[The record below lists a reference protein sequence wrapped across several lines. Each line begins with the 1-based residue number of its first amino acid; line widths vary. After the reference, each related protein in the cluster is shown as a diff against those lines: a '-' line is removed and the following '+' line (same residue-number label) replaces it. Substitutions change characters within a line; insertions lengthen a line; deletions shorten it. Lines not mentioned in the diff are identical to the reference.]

1 MINYFKV
8 KDLKIKPERIR
19 ELISQIEAQSLNT
32 NALKSYQN
40 EVKINPDAS
49 LKFIRLENNN
59 KKVFNRY
66 K

>member
-32 NALKSYQN
+32 NALKSSR
-40 EVKINPDAS
+40 IA
-49 LKFIRLENNN
+49 I
-59 KKVFNRY
+59 
-66 K
+66 